1 MLTIGDGICLFL
13 HMYVMNQKQCARAL
27 EKRERFMTQARF
39 LRSPGGRLSMMV
51 WACAVA
57 QASYDKARLQQRT
70 RVWGVGTC
78 WSFLFWG
85 NWNRVQLLTCLST
98 SFGTLPC
105 VPRDWCRLVI
115 EVAGRRKQRAS
126 TERLQ

>member
-57 QASYDKARLQQRT
+57 QASYDEARLQQ
-70 RVWGVGTC
+70 
-78 WSFLFWG
+78 
-85 NWNRVQLLTCLST
+85 
-98 SFGTLPC
+98 
-105 VPRDWCRLVI
+105 
-115 EVAGRRKQRAS
+115 
-126 TERLQ
+126 